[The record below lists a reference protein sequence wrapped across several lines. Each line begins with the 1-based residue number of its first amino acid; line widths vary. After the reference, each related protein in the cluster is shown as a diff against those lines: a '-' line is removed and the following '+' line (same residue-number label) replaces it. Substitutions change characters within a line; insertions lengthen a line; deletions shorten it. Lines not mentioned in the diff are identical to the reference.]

1 MVRISLRL
9 LVLGTAWSIVAFVT
23 GQAIR
28 VGQSVVLARLLTPD
42 IFGISLIVGSLIT
55 GIQLM
60 SDLGIAKGV
69 VYSKEAEDPDFY
81 NTAWTLQAMR
91 SIVLWMIALAIAFP
105 AAYFY
110 GISIL
115 TFIIPITSLSFV
127 IEGFSS
133 ISKALMEKR
142 LQFAK
147 QNIFKT
153 ANAFISALASVAL
166 AYFTPTIWA
175 PVLGGLIGSAASMIG
190 SYFLLS
196 DVKVKFRVSQKYATQ
211 ITQFGKWIFI
221 SSFVWFLSAN
231 YDRLYLATAIPIGM
245 LGVYGIA
252 RNISELIS
260 SFFVSFGNS
269 VVFPF
274 IASHSELPRTDLR
287 NQLAG
292 VRAKFLLPAMVGLSL
307 FVVTA
312 DFAVQLIYDQR
323 YHAASWMLPVLAI
336 GSWFSLLA
344 NINDGTLLGLG
355 KPHYS
360 AVSNLA
366 KFFVLLIGLPLGI
379 SKYGFV
385 AAIAVVVLAEIFR
398 NIPLMIGLRREGFSF
413 RRQDV
418 LMTLAVAAMIA
429 LLNWLRWAFG
439 FGTCFDTIPIDWT
452 LLHVR

>member
-60 SDLGIAKGV
+60 SDLGIAKSV